1 MPWSSWKRKTRKS
14 CEYAY
19 AIDPRPLNK
28 AIKREHYHLP
38 TTEEITTRLSGAKY
52 FSTLDACSGFW
63 QIPLDEESSMLTT
76 FGTPFGRY
84 RYTRMPFGIHSAQEV
99 FHKRLHELFHDL
111 DGVETD
117 IDDILVWGRT
127 VQEHDERLEKTLQR
141 ARQSNLKLNPDKCK
155 IRCTEVLYI
164 GHVLTGDGLKP
175 DASKLEERFSKC
187 QPRKINMA
195 FNDCWEW

>member
-1 MPWSSWKRKTRKS
+1 M
-14 CEYAY
+14 
-19 AIDPRPLNK
+19 NK

-38 TTEEITTRLSGAKY
+38 TIEEITTRLSGAKY

-84 RYTRMPFGIHSAQEV
+84 RYTRMSFGIHSAQEV
-99 FHKRLHELFHDL
+99 FHKRLHELLHHL

-175 DASKLEERFSKC
+175 DASKLEAILKMPAPEDKH
-187 QPRKINMA
+187 
-195 FNDCWEW
+195 E